1 MGEGECKLTGNTE
14 REQTGLR
21 CAGSASDQHP
31 KTKNSVR
38 KIVLQP
44 AVVAVLWE
52 YKRTVDSR
60 WIFPSLVKEDCPI
73 TPRVVRRRRQIILEH
88 AGCKHIGFHD
98 LCYTFAILALENGMD
113 VKMLSA
119 MLGHVSAATTLDIYT
134 YITDDMRRTAAN
146 IDRIIGKAALQED
159 TLVLEQETAL
169 AAAEKPRMTDF
180 KPYVGRKRKYGIGCI
195 SEIND
200 HLFKGRGS
208 PSRLTAKSTP
218 EIFTPTPAR
227 RSWRC

>member
-1 MGEGECKLTGNTE
+1 MRHNENNHTGCCKLLDQMAYPHH
-14 REQTGLR
+14 RIVVKA
-21 CAGSASDQHP
+21 AGGFI
-31 KTKNSVR
+31 
-38 KIVLQP
+38 KIDD
-44 AVVAVLWE
+44 
-52 YKRTVDSR
+52 RTV
-60 WIFPSLVKEDCPI
+60 
-73 TPRVVRRRRQIILEH
+73 
-88 AGCKHIGFHD
+88 
-98 LCYTFAILALENGMD
+98 
-113 VKMLSA
+113 
-119 MLGHVSAATTLDIYT
+119 LDNT

-208 PSRLTAKSTP
+208 PK
-218 EIFTPTPAR
+218 
-227 RSWRC
+227 

>member
-1 MGEGECKLTGNTE
+1 
-14 REQTGLR
+14 
-21 CAGSASDQHP
+21 
-31 KTKNSVR
+31 
-38 KIVLQP
+38 
-44 AVVAVLWE
+44 
-52 YKRTVDSR
+52 
-60 WIFPSLVKEDCPI
+60 
-73 TPRVVRRRRQIILEH
+73 
-88 AGCKHIGFHD
+88 
-98 LCYTFAILALENGMD
+98 MD

-208 PSRLTAKSTP
+208 PK
-218 EIFTPTPAR
+218 
-227 RSWRC
+227 